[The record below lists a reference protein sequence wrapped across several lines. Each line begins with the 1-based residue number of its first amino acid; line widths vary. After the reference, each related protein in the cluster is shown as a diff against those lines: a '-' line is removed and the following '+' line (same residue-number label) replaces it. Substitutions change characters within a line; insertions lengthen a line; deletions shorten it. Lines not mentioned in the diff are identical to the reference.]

1 MLVLTRKEG
10 ETIVI
15 DDQIKITVVRTRGRA
30 IRLAIEAPRDM
41 RVLRGEL
48 APTHG
53 RLDSDGCRLC
63 SLSSVRQSFPP
74 LLARA

>member
-15 DDQIKITVVRTRGRA
+15 DGQIKITVVRTRGRA

-48 APTHG
+48 ATTTV
-53 RLDSDGCRLC
+53 DSTAMATAC
-63 SLSSVRQSFPP
+63 
-74 LLARA
+74 AR